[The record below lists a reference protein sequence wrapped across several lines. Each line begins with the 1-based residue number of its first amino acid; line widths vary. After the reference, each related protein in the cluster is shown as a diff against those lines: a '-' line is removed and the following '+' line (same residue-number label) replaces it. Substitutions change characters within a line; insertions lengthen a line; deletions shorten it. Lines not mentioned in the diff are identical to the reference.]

1 MDGSSVLVERTDE
14 ASIRQELLMLE
25 REEYVEQAYFFRTL
39 GERLPKNMPL
49 QELLRQTREEILAT
63 TNLPHAIDFLRTE
76 LEHAGV
82 FGSAMARLSHYF
94 TPFQT
99 YVVQEAENERGR
111 FDLRIALQILR
122 SEAEYRAKGM
132 SPQGLFLFHFEVLSR
147 NRLRYDKGLAAIAGD
162 PLYDQNWRDWIS
174 FVRHQIGFIDLADLL
189 YMRSEHYA
197 KRRAAQHGGPV
208 APEKPVLFGE
218 KEGKIAL
225 ANRGKEPLYLFAA
238 LQRHL
243 GYPEVPRPK
252 PQDDTVEILPLV
264 LRRLERIEARLKIME
279 EEQRGGLDITKFYGE
294 QPKFPQLPPTS

>member
-1 MDGSSVLVERTDE
+1 
-14 ASIRQELLMLE
+14 MLE

-49 QELLRQTREEILAT
+49 QELLRQTREELLAS

-76 LEHAGV
+76 LEHSGV
-82 FGSAMARLSHYF
+82 FGTAMARLPHYF

-99 YVVQEAENERGR
+99 YVIQEAENERGR
-111 FDLRIALQILR
+111 FDMRIALQVLQ
-122 SEAEYRAKGM
+122 SEADYRAKGV
-132 SPQGLFLFHFEVLSR
+132 SPQGSFLFHFEVLSR
-147 NRLRYDKGLAAIAGD
+147 NRLRYDKGLAAIAAD
-162 PLYDQNWRDWIS
+162 PLYDEDWRRWILM
-174 FVRHQIGFIDLADLL
+174 VRHQVGFIDLADLL
-189 YMRSEHYA
+189 YMQSEYCELRRSARHGT
-197 KRRAAQHGGPV
+197 AAE
-208 APEKPVLFGE
+208 PEKRVLFGE
-218 KEGKIAL
+218 KEGKIAW

-252 PQDDTVEILPLV
+252 PHDDSAEVLPLV

-294 QPKFPQLPPTS
+294 HADLPRPPAEG

>member
-1 MDGSSVLVERTDE
+1 
-14 ASIRQELLMLE
+14 MLE

-49 QELLRQTREEILAT
+49 QELLRQTREELLAS

-76 LEHAGV
+76 LEHSGV
-82 FGSAMARLSHYF
+82 FGTAMARLQHYF

-99 YVVQEAENERGR
+99 YVIQEAENERGR
-111 FDLRIALQILR
+111 FDMRIALAILR
-122 SEAEYRAKGM
+122 SEAEYRTKGT

-162 PLYDQNWRDWIS
+162 PMYDEKWREWIR

-189 YMRSEHYA
+189 YMRSEYA
-197 KRRAAQHGGPV
+197 EKRRAVQRGGDSE
-208 APEKPVLFGE
+208 PEKPVLFGE
-218 KEGKIAL
+218 KEGKIAFS
-225 ANRGKEPLYLFAA
+225 NRGKEPLYLFAA

-252 PQDDTVEILPLV
+252 AQDDSVEVLPLV

-294 QPKFPQLPPTS
+294 QPKFPPSPNAD

>member
-1 MDGSSVLVERTDE
+1 
-14 ASIRQELLMLE
+14 MLE

-49 QELLRQTREEILAT
+49 QELLRQTREELLAS

-82 FGSAMARLSHYF
+82 FGTAMARLPHYF

-99 YVVQEAENERGR
+99 YVIQEAENERGR
-111 FDLRIALQILR
+111 FDMRIALEILR
-122 SEAEYRAKGM
+122 SEAEYRTKGA
-132 SPQGLFLFHFEVLSR
+132 SPQGLFLFHFETLSR
-147 NRLRYDKGLAAIAGD
+147 NRLRYDKGLAAVAGD
-162 PLYDQNWRDWIS
+162 PLYDDAWRDWIM
-174 FVRHQIGFIDLADLL
+174 FVRHQVGFIDLADLL
-189 YMRSEHYA
+189 YMRSEYSNI
-197 KRRAAQHGGPV
+197 RRKAQRGVV
-208 APEKPVLFGE
+208 AEPEKPVLFGE
-218 KEGKIAL
+218 KEGKIAF

-243 GYPEVPRPK
+243 GYPAVPRPK
-252 PQDDTVEILPLV
+252 PQDDSVDVLPLV

-294 QPKFPQLPPTS
+294 QPKFLPPPLAE

>member
-1 MDGSSVLVERTDE
+1 
-14 ASIRQELLMLE
+14 MLE

-82 FGSAMARLSHYF
+82 FGSAMARLPHYF

-99 YVVQEAENERGR
+99 YVIQEAENERGR
-111 FDLRIALQILR
+111 FDLRIALAILQ
-122 SEAEYRAKGM
+122 SEAEYRARVP

-162 PLYDQNWRDWIS
+162 PLYDQNWREWIL
-174 FVRHQIGFIDLADLL
+174 FVRHQVGFIDLADLL
-189 YMRSEHYA
+189 YMRSEHCE
-197 KRRAAQHGGPV
+197 KRRAAQRGGPLE
-208 APEKPVLFGE
+208 PEKPILFGE

-243 GYPEVPRPK
+243 GYPAVPRPK
-252 PQDDTVEILPLV
+252 PQDDSVEVLPLV

-279 EEQRGGLDITKFYGE
+279 EEQRGGLDLTKFYGE
-294 QPKFPQLPPTS
+294 HPKFPPPPAAD

>member
-1 MDGSSVLVERTDE
+1 
-14 ASIRQELLMLE
+14 MLE

-49 QELLRQTREEILAT
+49 QELLRQTREELLAS

-82 FGSAMARLSHYF
+82 FGTAMARLGHYF

-99 YVVQEAENERGR
+99 YVIQEAENERGR
-111 FDLRIALQILR
+111 FDMRIALEILHA
-122 SEAEYRAKGM
+122 EAEYRTKGVT
-132 SPQGLFLFHFEVLSR
+132 PQGLFLFHFEVLSR

-162 PLYDQNWRDWIS
+162 PMYDENWREWIR

-189 YMRSEHYA
+189 YMRSEYAA
-197 KRRAAQHGGPV
+197 KRRTAQRREVPET
-208 APEKPVLFGE
+208 EKPVLFGE
-218 KEGKIAL
+218 KEGKIAFS
-225 ANRGKEPLYLFAA
+225 NRGKEPLYLFAA

-243 GYPEVPRPK
+243 GYPAVPRPK
-252 PQDDTVEILPLV
+252 MKDDSVELLPLV

-294 QPKFPQLPPTS
+294 QPKFRPLADQE

>member
-1 MDGSSVLVERTDE
+1 
-14 ASIRQELLMLE
+14 MLE

-49 QELLRQTREEILAT
+49 QELLRQTREEILAS

-82 FGSAMARLSHYF
+82 LGSAMARLSHYF

-147 NRLRYDKGLAAIAGD
+147 NRLRYDKGLAAVAGD
-162 PLYDQNWRDWIS
+162 PLYDQNWREWIL

-189 YMRSEHYA
+189 YMRSEHCA
-197 KRRAAQHGGPV
+197 KRRAALRGGPV
-208 APEKPVLFGE
+208 EPEKPVLFGE

-252 PQDDTVEILPLV
+252 PQDDTVEVLPLV
-264 LRRLERIEARLKIME
+264 LRRLERIEARMKIME
-279 EEQRGGLDITKFYGE
+279 EEQRGGLDLTKFYGE
-294 QPKFPQLPPTS
+294 HPKFPEPPTTI